1 MKKTFYEAIEIR
13 RSHYAISNE
22 PILTDEQLEKLI
34 KHSVKHTP
42 SAFNSQT
49 ARVILLLNEEH
60 NKLWEITK
68 EALRKVVPE
77 GEFKP
82 TEDKINAF
90 KAGYGTVL
98 FFEETKTIKD
108 LQERFALYKDNFP
121 IWSLESSGM
130 VQFNVWTSLSVEGYG
145 ASLQHYNELIEDE
158 IKKEW
163 NIPKSWLLKSQM
175 PFGKPTKEVGKK
187 EFLPLEKRFKV
198 FK

>member
-1 MKKTFYEAIEIR
+1 
-13 RSHYAISNE
+13 
-22 PILTDEQLEKLI
+22 
-34 KHSVKHTP
+34 
-42 SAFNSQT
+42 
-49 ARVILLLNEEH
+49 
-60 NKLWEITK
+60 
-68 EALRKVVPE
+68 
-77 GEFKP
+77 
-82 TEDKINAF
+82 
-90 KAGYGTVL
+90 
-98 FFEETKTIKD
+98 
-108 LQERFALYKDNFP
+108 
-121 IWSLESSGM
+121 M